1 MTNNVGFTLI
11 FICTKLE
18 LVLKEWVSP
27 QGTFLILVQIVEL
40 RRNCEGPKIV
50 VTTYS

>member
-18 LVLKEWVSP
+18 FVLKEWVSP

-40 RRNCEGPKIV
+40 RRNAKGRKLV
-50 VTTYS
+50 A